1 MNLKKSYKRTRNIII
16 LLFLCLYV
24 AATKGYGQEL
34 YILPEVTQAKGQEFI
49 NDLWRDLFSRGV
61 DDLLDMQWSFNRDA
75 TSEATPNALSF
86 TSDSEQRRGV
96 SKMSPE
102 KWGKIVVYP
111 NLTATVLAEVT
122 LNGKAVSE
130 GSMVG
135 AFVGEE
141 LRGVREVILAGG
153 KSYVTLNVN
162 LAGTEQV
169 GFRVWEESLGKE
181 FEVAGSME
189 LGIGKTYGTASAL
202 VQLNVDNNL
211 VKLEIYSLSPGL
223 FRIDFSSVLGGVYV
237 VEVSG
242 DLINW
247 KELKKI
253 KGALKKTSF
262 LVEKEDGVDNLFF
275 RVQ

>member
-1 MNLKKSYKRTRNIII
+1 MVQLNVDN
-16 LLFLCLYV
+16 
-24 AATKGYGQEL
+24 
-34 YILPEVTQAKGQEFI
+34 AK
-49 NDLWRDLFSRGV
+49 
-61 DDLLDMQWSFNRDA
+61 
-75 TSEATPNALSF
+75 T
-86 TSDSEQRRGV
+86 
-96 SKMSPE
+96 PE

-111 NLTATVLAEVT
+111 NLTATVLAEVA

-189 LGIGKTYGTASAL
+189 LGIGKRYGTASAL
-202 VQLNVDNNL
+202 VQLNVDNAKTPGIPTL
-211 VKLEIYSLSPGL
+211 VVKSPTNDSRPEFKGEAEA
-223 FRIDFSSVLGGVYV
+223 GV
-237 VEVSG
+237 
-242 DLINW
+242 
-247 KELKKI
+247 
-253 KGALKKTSF
+253 
-262 LVEKEDGVDNLFF
+262 
-275 RVQ
+275 RVQNLIQISEQTRLRRV